1 MMGNHVPADIT
12 AERAVLGSIL
22 LDREAIVAIAD
33 VLHPPAFYLEKH
45 AWIYQAMLN
54 CYARRVPPD
63 LATVADDLRRH
74 DRLEPIGG
82 IAVLGELAAEVPT
95 AVHVEYYAQLV
106 ARTATLRQL
115 IAAGGEIAA
124 LGYREDQDLD
134 ATIQQAEATLLTA
147 LTQQATDFHDLA
159 AVCQEYFAWLEALD
173 QEGDRGLLTGFMD
186 LDNLLRGLQP
196 GNLVV
201 LGGRPGNG
209 KTSFALSLAYTLGV
223 QRGHPIGII
232 SLEMGRQELL
242 GRLLALHTGLDTR
255 TCRERPTDRT
265 RQRLLDALGVL
276 SAAPI
281 FIEDTAAMSIGT
293 IRSKARRLRMRQP
306 LDLLIVD
313 YLQLATGDSLRR
325 NGNRTQEVDEISRG
339 LKALARELGCPV
351 LALAQLSRA
360 VEGRASHIPTLADL
374 RESGQI
380 EADADLVCFIYRE
393 EVYDKETDKHGIAEI
408 HVAKHRNGPL
418 GMVPLRFEGC
428 TTRMQNL
435 ERFRWAML
443 QEQETLKNG

>member
-1 MMGNHVPADIT
+1 
-12 AERAVLGSIL
+12 
-22 LDREAIVAIAD
+22 
-33 VLHPPAFYLEKH
+33 
-45 AWIYQAMLN
+45 
-54 CYARRVPPD
+54 
-63 LATVADDLRRH
+63 
-74 DRLEPIGG
+74 
-82 IAVLGELAAEVPT
+82 
-95 AVHVEYYAQLV
+95 VHVEYYAQLV
-106 ARTATLRQL
+106 ARTATLRRL

-124 LGYREDQDLD
+124 LGYREEQDLD
-134 ATIQQAEATLLTA
+134 ATIQQAEATLLAA
-147 LTQQATDFHDLA
+147 LTDRQATDFYDLA

-173 QEGDRGLLTGFMD
+173 QEGERGLLTGFLD
-186 LDNLLRGLQP
+186 LDELLRGLQP

-223 QRGHPIGII
+223 QRGHTVGMI

-242 GRLLALHTGLDTR
+242 GRLLAMHTGLDTR
-255 TCRERPTDRT
+255 TCRARPTDRT
-265 RQRLLDALGVL
+265 RRRLLDALGVL
-276 SAAPI
+276 STAPI
-281 FIEDTAAMSIGT
+281 YIEDTAAMSIGT
-293 IRSKARRLRMRQP
+293 IRSKARRLRMRRP

-313 YLQLATGDSLRR
+313 YLQLATGDHLRR

-360 VEGRASHIPTLADL
+360 VEGRAVHIPTLADL

-380 EADADLVCFIYRE
+380 EADADVVCFIYRE
-393 EVYDKETDKHGIAEI
+393 EVYDKETDKKGIAEI

-428 TTRMQNL
+428 TTRLLNL
-435 ERFRWAML
+435 EGFRVP
-443 QEQETLKNG
+443 TGY

>member
-1 MMGNHVPADIT
+1 MAPSLPVDIT
-12 AERAVLGSIL
+12 AERAVLGSL
-22 LDREAIVAIAD
+22 LLEREAIGAIAD
-33 VLHPPAFYLEKH
+33 VLHPDAFYLEKH
-45 AWIYQAMLN
+45 AWIYQAALA

-63 LATVADDLRRH
+63 LATLADELRRH

-82 IAVLGELAAEVPT
+82 IVFLGDLAAEVPT
-95 AVHVEYYAQLV
+95 AVHVEYYAQIV
-106 ARTATLRQL
+106 ARTATLRRL

-124 LGYREDQDLD
+124 LGYCEDQDLA
-134 ATIQQAEATLLTA
+134 ATLQQAEATLLAA
-147 LTQQATDFHDLA
+147 LTDRQTTDFHDLS

-173 QEGDRGLLTGFMD
+173 QEGERGLLTGFTD
-186 LDNLLRGLQP
+186 LDELLRGLQP

-209 KTSFALSLAYTLGV
+209 KTSFALSLAYTVGV
-223 QRGHPIGII
+223 QRGQSVGIV

-255 TCRERPTDRT
+255 TCRARPTDRT
-265 RQRLLDALGVL
+265 RRRLLDALGVL

-281 FIEDTAAMSIGT
+281 HIEDTAAMSIGT
-293 IRSKARRLRMRQP
+293 IRSKARRLRMRRP

-380 EADADLVCFIYRE
+380 EADADVVCFISRE
-393 EVYDKETDKHGIAEI
+393 ELYDKETEKHGMAEI

-418 GMVPLRFEGC
+418 GIVPLRFEDR
-428 TTRMQNL
+428 TTRLLNL
-435 ERFRWAML
+435 ERFRVP
-443 QEQETLKNG
+443 EGYV

>member
-1 MMGNHVPADIT
+1 MMEKHVPVDIT
-12 AERAVLGSIL
+12 AERAVLGSL
-22 LDREAIVAIAD
+22 LLEREAIVAIAD
-33 VLHPPAFYLEKH
+33 VLHPDAFYLEKH
-45 AWIYQAMLN
+45 AWIYQAALA

-63 LATVADDLRRH
+63 LATLADELRRH
-74 DRLEPIGG
+74 DRLERVGG
-82 IAVLGELAAEVPT
+82 IGFLGELAAEVPT
-95 AVHVEYYAQLV
+95 AVHVEYYAQIV
-106 ARTATLRQL
+106 ARTATLRRL
-115 IAAGGEIAA
+115 ITAGGDIAA
-124 LGYREDQDLD
+124 LGYREEQDLD
-134 ATIQQAEATLLTA
+134 ATIQQAEATLLAA
-147 LTQQATDFHDLA
+147 LTDRQATDFHGMG
-159 AVCQEYFAWLEALD
+159 AVCQEYFAWLETLD
-173 QEGDRGLLTGFMD
+173 QEGDRGLLTGFTD
-186 LDNLLRGLQP
+186 LDDLLRGLQP

-223 QRGHPIGII
+223 QRGHPIGIV

-242 GRLLALHTGLDTR
+242 ARLLAMHTGLDTR
-255 TCRERPTDRT
+255 TCRARPTDRT
-265 RQRLLDALGVL
+265 RRRLLDALGVL
-276 SAAPI
+276 SAAPLH
-281 FIEDTAAMSIGT
+281 IEDTAAMSIGT

-313 YLQLATGDSLRR
+313 YLQLATGDHLRR

-380 EADADLVCFIYRE
+380 EADADVVCFIYRE
-393 EVYDKETDKHGIAEI
+393 ELYDKETDKQGTAEI

-418 GMVPLRFEGC
+418 GMVPLRFEDH
-428 TTRMQNL
+428 TTRLMNL
-435 ERFRWAML
+435 ERFRGAA
-443 QEQETLKNG
+443 GA

>member
-1 MMGNHVPADIT
+1 MEKPIPFDIT

-22 LDREAIVAIAD
+22 LEREAIVAIAD
-33 VLHPPAFYLEKH
+33 GLHPDAFYLEKH

-82 IAVLGELAAEVPT
+82 IALLGELAAEVPT

-106 ARTATLRQL
+106 ARTATLRRL
-115 IAAGGEIAA
+115 IAASGAIAA
-124 LGYREDQDLD
+124 LGYREEQDLA
-134 ATIQQAEATLLTA
+134 ATIQQAEATLLAA
-147 LTQQATDFHDLA
+147 LTDRQATDFHDLS

-173 QEGDRGLLTGFMD
+173 AEGDRGLLTGFLD
-186 LDNLLRGLQP
+186 LDELLRGLQP

-223 QRGHPIGII
+223 QRGHPVGMI

-242 GRLLALHTGLDTR
+242 GRLLAMHTGLDTR
-255 TCRERPTDRT
+255 TCRARPTDRT
-265 RQRLLDALGVL
+265 RRRLLDALGVL
-276 SAAPI
+276 STAPI
-281 FIEDTAAMSIGT
+281 YIEDTAAMSIGT

-360 VEGRASHIPTLADL
+360 VEGRASHVPTLADL

-380 EADADLVCFIYRE
+380 EAGADVVCFIYRE
-393 EVYDKETDKHGIAEI
+393 EVYDQETDKKGIAEI

-428 TTRMQNL
+428 TTRLLNL
-435 ERFRWAML
+435 AGFRVP
-443 QEQETLKNG
+443 TGY

>member
-1 MMGNHVPADIT
+1 
-12 AERAVLGSIL
+12 
-22 LDREAIVAIAD
+22 
-33 VLHPPAFYLEKH
+33 
-45 AWIYQAMLN
+45 
-54 CYARRVPPD
+54 
-63 LATVADDLRRH
+63 
-74 DRLEPIGG
+74 
-82 IAVLGELAAEVPT
+82 
-95 AVHVEYYAQLV
+95 
-106 ARTATLRQL
+106 LRQL

-124 LGYREDQDLD
+124 LGYREDQDLA

-147 LTQQATDFHDLA
+147 LTDRQTTDFHGMG

-173 QEGDRGLLTGFMD
+173 AEGDRGLLTGFTD
-186 LDNLLRGLQP
+186 LDDLLRGLQP

-223 QRGHPIGII
+223 QRGHPIGIV

-242 GRLLALHTGLDTR
+242 ARLLAMHTGLDTR
-255 TCRERPTDRT
+255 TCRARPTDRT

-281 FIEDTAAMSIGT
+281 SIEDTAALSIGT

-313 YLQLATGDSLRR
+313 YLQLATGDALRR

-380 EADADLVCFIYRE
+380 EADADVVCFIYRE

-418 GMVPLRFEGC
+418 GIVPLRFEGC

-443 QEQETLKNG
+443 QEQEKRRHHD